1 MRIYTKLLL
10 ATLPLI
16 LSAWFFIAGIAYY
29 SARQA
34 LSDLAEA
41 WLEAHLASAIHVA
54 EEQESLLN
62 TFSLRAINASVKQ
75 AQNMAAVQIQAIDI
89 GDTGFVY
96 AVNRQGIVVMH
107 PDTALIGTDVSQTDW
122 FKQLEAVEEGRFDTD
137 WQGNEQL
144 SLSNYFHPWEWYI
157 VVSASPA
164 EIYQPINQ
172 MGRYIIVTGLMGALC
187 VALIL
192 ITLTRRLM
200 KPLRLLAVGAEAIGQ
215 GKLQT
220 EIDVGTQDE
229 FQELAVIFNQMAL
242 QLRQTLKTLHR
253 RVFELAQT
261 NDRLQNQIMERQL
274 TEASLRESETKYRN
288 LFENSLD
295 MIVVTDLSGLIL
307 DVSPVCLEL
316 LGYTSDELIGLNS
329 QQFYN
334 LPDPEMSLRDL
345 IQQHGA
351 LSNIEI
357 KVCRKDNTLI
367 DCLLNIVF
375 QRANDGKV
383 LGFHGVIRDMTERRQ
398 AEEKRLELAN
408 LQQELTLAHEIQNS
422 LLPASEPEWV
432 WPQLVCYS
440 LSALDVGG
448 DWYAYYHTQA
458 DQDTFDRQTAR
469 LAVAV
474 GDVSGKG
481 MPGALLMAVGVASY
495 RSAVMQHLSPSQLLT
510 HLDNIISSY
519 TRTTNQNCALTCL
532 DITPNGDGA
541 TVRAVNAG
549 CISPLIK
556 RQDGSC
562 EWINVGGLP
571 LGTPLSLSYEEAV
584 VQLATGE
591 MIILVSDGVVEAF
604 NSEEEM
610 FSFERLEKTIASGPL
625 TDADAMM
632 AHLQIEIIEFMDAD
646 PHDDLTIVVIQV

>member
-16 LSAWFFIAGIAYY
+16 LSAWLCIAAIAYY
-29 SARQA
+29 SAHQA

-41 WLEAHLASAIHVA
+41 WLGARLASAIQIA

-62 TFSLRAINASVKQ
+62 TFSLRAIEASVKQ

-89 GDTGFVY
+89 GDTGFIY
-96 AVNRQGIVVMH
+96 AVNRQGLVVMH
-107 PDTALIGTDVSQTDW
+107 PETALIGVDVSQTDW
-122 FKQLEAVEEGRFDTD
+122 FKQLETVEEGRFDSD

-144 SLSNYFHPWEWYI
+144 SLYSYFHPWEWYI

-164 EIYQPINQ
+164 EIYQPVNQ

-192 ITLTRRLM
+192 IILTRRLI
-200 KPLRLLAVGAEAIGQ
+200 KPLQLLAVGAEAIGQ

-220 EIDVGTQDE
+220 EIDVGTRDE
-229 FQELAVIFNQMAL
+229 FQELAVIFNQMAF
-242 QLRQTLKTLHR
+242 QLRQTLKALHR

-261 NDRLQNQIMERQL
+261 NDRLQHQIMERQL
-274 TEASLRESETKYRN
+274 TETSLRESEAKYRS
-288 LFENSLD
+288 LFENSQD

-307 DVSPVCLEL
+307 DVSPVCLAL
-316 LGYTSDELIGLNS
+316 LGYTPEELIGQDN
-329 QQFYN
+329 QQFYSV
-334 LPDPEMSLRDL
+334 PEEMSIRGL
-345 IQQHGA
+345 IEQHGA

-357 KVCRKDNTLI
+357 KVRRKDDTLV
-367 DCLLNIVF
+367 DCLLNATF
-375 QRANDGKV
+375 QRSDDGTL
-383 LGFHGVIRDMTERRQ
+383 LGFHGVIRDITERRQ

-408 LQQELTLAHEIQNS
+408 LQQELTLAHDIQNS

-458 DQDTFDRQTAR
+458 NQDTFDHQAAR

-495 RSAVMQHLSPSQLLT
+495 RSAVMQNVSPSQLLA

-519 TRTTNQNCALTCL
+519 TSTTNQNCALTCL
-532 DITPNGDGA
+532 DITPNENGA
-541 TVRAVNAG
+541 TVRAANAG

-556 RQDGSC
+556 RQHGGC

-571 LGTPLSLSYEEAV
+571 LGTPLDLSYEEAV

-591 MIILVSDGVVEAF
+591 MLILVSDGVVEAF

-610 FSFERLEKTIASGPL
+610 FSFERLEKTVASGPI
-625 TDADAMM
+625 TDANSMM

-646 PHDDLTIVVIQV
+646 PHDDLTIVVVQV